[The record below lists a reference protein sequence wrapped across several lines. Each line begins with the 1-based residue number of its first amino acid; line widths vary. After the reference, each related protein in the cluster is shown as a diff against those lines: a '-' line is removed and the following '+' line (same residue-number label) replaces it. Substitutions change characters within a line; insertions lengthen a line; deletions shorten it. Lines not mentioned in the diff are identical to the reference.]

1 MRSPLWTCAVRK
13 EDRFD
18 SNPSYVSLPHKFSGL
33 FHLNLKSTVQLSIRT
48 GLNGVL
54 MVERFGRFELG
65 SSYVSEAVERLE
77 RLEWRSPKYQ
87 ISCLTPE
94 RRSSTLTSS
103 PVGDISFARD

>member
-54 MVERFGRFELG
+54 TVERFGRFELG

-77 RLEWRSPKYQ
+77 RLEWVSTGDLPNIKYKKYH
-87 ISCLTPE
+87 
-94 RRSSTLTSS
+94 
-103 PVGDISFARD
+103 V